1 MKGIA
6 LAFTS
11 IVVLA
16 CRESPLPTVRA
27 GQTNDNCLMPA
38 PPPGVAEVISRAKDP
53 VHCLPPSIREQGIR
67 IEALLSADGRAAD
80 VDTLHLLCMEIGP
93 DDAEMPPYTLDAET
107 KRCILDDLRE
117 WTFARLDTCQSQ
129 SALVTLSTSPAKNG
143 KSQAAGPNADRR
155 ALAGGLTG
163 CT

>member
-16 CRESPLPTVRA
+16 CGPAESPLPTVRA

-53 VHCLPPSIREQGIR
+53 VHCLPHSIREQGIR
-67 IEALLSADGRAAD
+67 IEVLLSADGRAAD

-93 DDAEMPPYTLDAET
+93 DGAEMPPVHP
-107 KRCILDDLRE
+107 RCGDGALHPRRSEGVDL
-117 WTFARLDTCQSQ
+117 C
-129 SALVTLSTSPAKNG
+129 
-143 KSQAAGPNADRR
+143 AA
-155 ALAGGLTG
+155 
-163 CT
+163 